1 MGKPLIEIKGLV
13 KEFGYKKVLKGINL
27 NLNKGDFLTL
37 FGPNGAGKTTLLKT
51 VATII
56 NPSRGE
62 VVINGHKL
70 TENAI
75 EVRRRVGF
83 VSHNPLLYEDLT
95 PEENLKFYAMM
106 YRIQKAQE
114 KIDSLL
120 KKVGLFHR
128 KYDVVRTFS
137 RGMLQRLAIA
147 RTLLHDPEI
156 LLLDEPYTGLD
167 PGASFMLDD
176 ILSNLKKEGHT
187 FLMTSHDLERGYT
200 LATRV
205 AVLVDGNIVL
215 DKLRE
220 EVSLEDLKDYYWE
233 RLEVS

>member
-1 MGKPLIEIKGLV
+1 MSKPLIEIRGLV

-27 NLNKGDFLTL
+27 NLNRGDFLTL

-62 VVINGHKL
+62 VVVNGHKL

-95 PEENLKFYAMM
+95 PEENLRFYAMM
-106 YRIQKAQE
+106 YRVQNAQE
-114 KIDSLL
+114 KINSLL

-205 AVLVDGNIVL
+205 AVLVDGSIVL
-215 DKLRE
+215 DKSRE

-233 RLEVS
+233 KLEVS